1 MMTFK
6 RISMMKHNTKYS
18 ILSVAVAL
26 AVAAFGSCQR
36 DELVDRTPAGENI
49 LNFSVGFAGSGEL
62 VFSKGAALA
71 SEDGTVSIPLSCA
84 VTDGIGVNL
93 PGATESAKATK
104 GTQINSESEFLGA
117 ELTSFTAAGWTS
129 DKTEFI
135 PLSTTV
141 SYSNSKWQTSSA
153 YKWRGLESKTFLAY
167 ANMPSSGATV
177 LNSVDPV
184 KQTFTYTVP
193 TDARQ
198 QNDIMLGWY
207 EGYGGGTATAAIT
220 MVHPLTA
227 VVFKKGEME
236 GITAIKSISIS
247 GVYVNGTA
255 DVTYALSDG
264 DVVPTYN
271 WGSSRTGSQ
280 TVTLSPAGEATELEV
295 ADDGKIGTSFII
307 LPQTVAAGALTLT
320 ITVVKDG
327 EEAVLLAD
335 VPAGTWQEGKTN
347 TYTIGYEA
355 PDYILNVI
363 GNINPLSHNGG
374 NLAFSIES
382 YQDIAGGLS
391 RKKVPWTLEYYNA
404 ETSEWLP
411 LTASSLPNALFDETH
426 TFSAFSGSGAIP
438 GNTDDVNVSVKAGV
452 QETTTM
458 TLTEHTNILRSA
470 PAKGTQSAPYDLS
483 MHTVYGEQR
492 ATGAP
497 VTANCYVVS
506 AGGWYCLPLV
516 YGNSYNGSTT
526 PNTVAYAPT
535 ATTNKNTY
543 LTPFRNAIGTINPD
557 CGGIIETDAGVTL
570 TTAAVQ
576 WED

>member
-49 LNFSVGFAGSGEL
+49 LNFSVGFAGSGEIAL
-62 VFSKGAALA
+62 SKGAALA
-71 SEDGTVSIPLSCA
+71 SEDGTVSIPLSCT
-84 VTDGIGVNL
+84 VTDGIEVNL
-93 PGATESAKATK
+93 PDAVTK
-104 GTQINSESEFLGA
+104 GTQINSEGEFLGA
-117 ELTSFTAAGWTS
+117 ELTSFTAAGWNS

-167 ANMPSSGATV
+167 ANLPSSGATV

-264 DVVPTYN
+264 DIIPTYD
-271 WGSSRTGSQ
+271 WKAGTGADTRTGSQ

-295 ADDGKIGTSFII
+295 ADDGKIG
-307 LPQTVAAGALTLT
+307 
-320 ITVVKDG
+320 K
-327 EEAVLLAD
+327 
-335 VPAGTWQEGKTN
+335 
-347 TYTIGYEA
+347 IG
-355 PDYILNVI
+355 
-363 GNINPLSHNGG
+363 
-374 NLAFSIES
+374 
-382 YQDIAGGLS
+382 
-391 RKKVPWTLEYYNA
+391 
-404 ETSEWLP
+404 
-411 LTASSLPNALFDETH
+411 
-426 TFSAFSGSGAIP
+426 
-438 GNTDDVNVSVKAGV
+438 
-452 QETTTM
+452 
-458 TLTEHTNILRSA
+458 
-470 PAKGTQSAPYDLS
+470 
-483 MHTVYGEQR
+483 R
-492 ATGAP
+492 AH
-497 VTANCYVVS
+497 V
-506 AGGWYCLPLV
+506 
-516 YGNSYNGSTT
+516 
-526 PNTVAYAPT
+526 
-535 ATTNKNTY
+535 
-543 LTPFRNAIGTINPD
+543 
-557 CGGIIETDAGVTL
+557 
-570 TTAAVQ
+570 
-576 WED
+576 